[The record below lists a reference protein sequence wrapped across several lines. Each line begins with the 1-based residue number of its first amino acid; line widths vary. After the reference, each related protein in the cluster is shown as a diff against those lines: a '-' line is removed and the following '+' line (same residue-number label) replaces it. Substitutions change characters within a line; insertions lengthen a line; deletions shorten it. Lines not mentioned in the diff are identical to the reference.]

1 MKQLYIRKPIARLL
15 TLALLLVGFGSIDR
29 VYAATITVTTFADN
43 LTDLGDCSLRE
54 AIQAANTNTAVDA
67 CAAGSGADTISLT
80 AGTYSLSRPNVSGD
94 EDANQTGDLDI
105 LSNLTIKGV
114 DASTTNITTTVALD
128 RVMQILPGST
138 VTLNGLS
145 ISNGHSSENGGAI
158 NNSGTLTLNDVVIKK
173 SIADGNGGGIFN
185 SAGTVIISESTINN
199 NQAHHGGGIYNNS
212 GTVTLNACTV
222 NDNGTTG
229 GGDGG
234 GVYNKANLIVNGCW
248 IHDNQAVAGDGAGI
262 YNTSTATIT
271 GSTIAANYATDD
283 GNGGGNGGNIF
294 SGDAGV
300 ISALTMRN
308 SAVIDGFAYGNGGG
322 IYNDGAL
329 SLTNITIT
337 TNKANLGDGIYNTE
351 ATQPMSLTNTT
362 VVSNTVSPV
371 GSGEGIHNAS
381 SAPIMLKNTLVAY
394 NGTLGDCAGPISSAG
409 HNLEYNLAPN
419 GNTCSL
425 TATGDLTG
433 TAPMLG
439 SFQNNGGKTYTYALL
454 LGSPAINA
462 GTNAGCP
469 ATDQRGVTRPRG
481 PSCDIGAYE
490 ANQQPV
496 ALADS
501 YATNEDTVLVVGQP
515 GVLSNDT
522 DPDSDAITASLV
534 SQPLHGV
541 LTLNPNGSFSY
552 TPDANYHGPDSFSY
566 RASDGALSSPGTVVS
581 LTVHSVNDAPIALAN
596 TYSTDRDTPLIISQP
611 GVLGND
617 TDADTDPLT
626 AILVSGPAH
635 GVLSLNANGSFSYTP
650 SPVYT
655 GPDSFSYRAGD
666 GASLSATAHVA
677 LTVQGQNSAPLA
689 GSDAA
694 STSID
699 TLVMIP
705 ISKLLINDS
714 DPDGDP
720 LNISDVR
727 GNSAR
732 GGQVTLTDGNV
743 VYTPPAQFVGVDS
756 LIYTLNDGHGGT
768 SSGTVAVTVGMRQ
781 LYLPTARR

>member
-1 MKQLYIRKPIARLL
+1 MKQLFMRKSIAALL
-15 TLALLLVGFGSIDR
+15 ALALLLAEFGSIDR
-29 VYAATITVTTFADN
+29 AYAATITVTTFADN
-43 LTDLGDCSLRE
+43 LTNLGDCSLRE
-54 AIQAANTNTAVDA
+54 AIKAANNNTAVDA
-67 CAAGSGADTISLT
+67 CPAGSSSAMDTIQLS
-80 AGTYSLSRPNVSGD
+80 AGTYTLGIAGAN
-94 EDANQTGDLDI
+94 EDLNETGDLDI
-105 LSNLTIKGV
+105 RDNLTIKGV
-114 DASTTNITTTVALD
+114 DAITTNISATVMLD
-128 RVMQILPGST
+128 RVMHIPTGST
-138 VTLNGLS
+138 VTLTDMS
-145 ISNGHSSENGGAI
+145 ITNGHSNQHGGAI
-158 NNSGTLTLNDVVIKK
+158 ANTGTLTLNGVVIKK
-173 SIADGNGGGIFN
+173 STADGNGGGIFN
-185 SAGTVIISESTINN
+185 DAGAVIINETTIAN
-199 NQAHHGGGIYNNS
+199 NQAHHGSGIFNNS
-212 GTVTLNACTV
+212 GTVTLNSCVV
-222 NDNGTTG
+222 NDNITSG

-234 GVYNKANLIVNGCW
+234 GIYNNANLIVNSCW
-248 IHDNQAVAGDGAGI
+248 VHDNQAVAGNGAGI
-262 YNTSTATIT
+262 YNVHTATVL
-271 GSTIAANYATDD
+271 GSTIADNYATVD
-283 GNGGGNGGNIF
+283 GNGGNIY
-294 SGDAGV
+294 SGDSAG
-300 ISALTMRN
+300 SSSLTMN
-308 SAVIDGFAYGNGGG
+308 TSSVINGFAYVNGGG

-329 SLTNITIT
+329 SLTNITVT
-337 TNKANLGDGIYNTE
+337 TNRADLGDGIYNVE
-351 ATQPMSLTNTT
+351 ITQPMILTNTT

-371 GSGEGIHNAS
+371 GVGEGIHNAS

-394 NGTLGDCAGPISSAG
+394 NGMLGDCFGPISSAG

-522 DPDSDAITASLV
+522 DPDPDPITASLV

-566 RASDGALSSPGTVVS
+566 RASDGALSSPGTAVS
-581 LTVHSVNDAPIALAN
+581 LTVHSVNDAPIALADA
-596 TYSTDRDTPLIISQP
+596 YSTDRDTPLIISQP

-635 GVLSLNANGSFSYTP
+635 GVLSLNASGSFSYTP
-650 SPVYT
+650 SPGYT
-655 GPDSFSYRAGD
+655 GLDSFSYRAGD

-694 STSID
+694 NTSIN

-705 ISKLLINDS
+705 ISKLLVNDS

-732 GGQVTLTDGNV
+732 GGQVTLTGSNV
-743 VYTPPAQFVGVDS
+743 VYSPPAHFIGVDS

-781 LYLPTARR
+781 LYLPAARR